1 MSQQH
6 HENTTRN
13 HTKIVRFDTM
23 INYKQPQNQSS
34 TSHFTPNNYYQVTNN
49 NNHQQHRSSSIT
61 KQTANKIP
69 PNDYKKSKYSS
80 QQAFDDFDYDNC
92 YKNNNKPNHQV
103 NGPKGKANRKKPQ
116 LPEDA
121 FYNPEK
127 NMLYVKKGD
136 NSENTMKTSINVI
149 LELDRT
155 SSYSTNS
162 SDEDITYHTPR
173 FRAGSMVESNQI
185 TEFYDNSSPN
195 VAPIQNTSK
204 DTYRNRRRFIF
215 FEVLFNGE
223 NKNVDGPKEK
233 NTKSNCYYAS
243 STRHHYPS
251 SQIFG
256 GFDMKKG
263 PTCQLEL
270 PTFL

>member
-1 MSQQH
+1 MSQQYQK
-6 HENTTRN
+6 NTTRN
-13 HTKIVRFDTM
+13 PTTKFCRFETM
-23 INYKQPQNQSS
+23 INYNKHQNQSS
-34 TSHFTPNNYYQVTNN
+34 TTHFTPNNYYQL
-49 NNHQQHRSSSIT
+49 NHQKHRSSSIA
-61 KQTANKIP
+61 KQVATPTTIP
-69 PNDYKKSKYSS
+69 LNDYKKSKYSS
-80 QQAFDDFDYDNC
+80 QKAFDDFDYDTS
-92 YKNNNKPNHQV
+92 NNNKQSPH
-103 NGPKGKANRKKPQ
+103 GSRGKANRKKPQ

-185 TEFYDNSSPN
+185 TEFYDNSSSN
-195 VAPIQNTSK
+195 IAPIQQNSTK
-204 DTYRNRRRFIF
+204 DTYKNRRRFVF
-215 FEVLFNGE
+215 FDVFCYGE
-223 NKNVDGPKEK
+223 NKNVDGPKQK
-233 NTKSNCYYAS
+233 NPKNNCYYSS
-243 STRHHYPS
+243 STRLYYPS

-263 PTCQLEL
+263 PTCQLEI